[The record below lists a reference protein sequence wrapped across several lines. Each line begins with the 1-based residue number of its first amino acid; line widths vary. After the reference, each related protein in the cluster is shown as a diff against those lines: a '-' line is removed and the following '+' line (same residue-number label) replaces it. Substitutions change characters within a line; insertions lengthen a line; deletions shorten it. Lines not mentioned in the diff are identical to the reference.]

1 MRPQTQRQQYELWF
15 LGGRL
20 IALCKPGDRPD
31 GGASERKLRP
41 IAIGSTIGRAIS
53 MVAADFYRHSFARY
67 LQPPPPSLGP
77 QARQPDGAPWP
88 VQVGVAC
95 RSGLEFVV
103 HTVQYGPNQSP
114 SSQWPMPTDGCDS
127 NLCPVL
133 KRFATCL
140 SEACR

>member
-1 MRPQTQRQQYELWF
+1 
-15 LGGRL
+15 
-20 IALCKPGDRPD
+20 
-31 GGASERKLRP
+31 
-41 IAIGSTIGRAIS
+41 

-103 HTVQYGPNQSP
+103 HTVRAILDEHPDWVDTSLDVTNAFNSIHRREFLSVVAASFPDLWHWAYTNYGRNSYN
-114 SSQWPMPTDGCDS
+114 S
-127 NLCPVL
+127 
-133 KRFATCL
+133 A
-140 SEACR
+140 